1 MNGELTPQGYM
12 PRLVDAEVRAVLD
25 GSPGLVID
33 GPKSCGKTWT
43 ALHHARSAVML
54 DRDLDARLAVAV
66 NPSRL
71 LEGPYPRLLD
81 EWQTAPDVWNAVRA
95 ACDDGTGP
103 GRFILTGSAVP
114 ADDTTRHSGA
124 GRIRR
129 IRMRPMSLL
138 ESGASTGAVSFEGL
152 LEGATCDAGR
162 PDMDF
167 GGVIDSVC
175 RGGWPRLLGLTTNQT
190 QQELRAYLEE
200 LCRTDISAVD
210 ATPRDPVGVNRLL
223 ASLARN
229 VATEASVS
237 KLAADTGGERPV
249 NRTTAKAYLQALE
262 RLFVLEDLPR
272 WPIHLR
278 SRKPLRGTPKRHLV
292 DPSLAAARLRATP
305 DRLAT
310 ELSYLGFLF
319 ESLVVRDLRIYS
331 QGADS
336 VVWHYRDADGLE
348 VDAIVEAGDGRW
360 IAVDIKLGGSQLIDA
375 GASSLLRL
383 RAKAVA
389 DGFLPSAKLLVVTAT
404 GYGYERAD
412 GVAVAPVT
420 ALGP

>member
-1 MNGELTPQGYM
+1 MDEKLAPEGYL
-12 PRLVDAEVRAVLD
+12 PRLVDAEVRAVLET
-25 GSPGLVID
+25 SAAVVID

-43 ALHHARSAVML
+43 GLRHSRSAVMF
-54 DRDLDARLAVAV
+54 DRDLDARLSASV
-66 NPSRL
+66 NPTRL

-81 EWQTAPDVWNAVRA
+81 EWQTAPEVWNAVRG

-129 IRMRPMSLL
+129 VRMRPMSLL
-138 ESGASTGAVSFEGL
+138 ESGESTGEVSLGAL
-152 LEGATCDAGR
+152 LDGARCDAGR
-162 PDMDF
+162 PHLDF
-167 GGVIDSVC
+167 DGVVQSVC
-175 RGGWPRLLGLTTNQT
+175 RGGWPRLIDFTPSQA
-190 QQELRAYLEE
+190 QAELRAYLDEI
-200 LCRTDISAVD
+200 CRTDISAVD
-210 ATPRDPVGVNRLL
+210 VTPRDPVGVSRLL

-237 KLAADTGGERPV
+237 RLAADTGGERPV
-249 NRTTAKAYLQALE
+249 NRTTAKAYLAALE
-262 RLFVLEDLPR
+262 RLFVVEDLPR

-278 SRKPLRGTPKRHLV
+278 SRKPLRGAPKRHLV

-305 DRLAT
+305 RRLAS
-310 ELSYLGFLF
+310 ELRSYGFLF

-360 IAVDIKLGGSQLIDA
+360 IAVEVKLGGAQLIDA
-375 GASSLLRL
+375 GAASLQRL

-389 DGFLPSAKLLVVTAT
+389 DRIEPPSKLLVVTAT
-404 GYGYERAD
+404 GYGYERPD
-412 GVAVAPVT
+412 GVAVAPIT